1 MQRFVRL
8 FGLLVAA
15 AALAAPAAAVA
26 GSSNGAGVYKQR
38 VTITEPVS
46 DVNPCTGE
54 PFVGEGTVRLVTTVV
69 STPDGQVS
77 HKTDVE
83 TARFQAV
90 GATGARYVGAFAG
103 PFENT
108 YVTAGNGLYELV
120 GGATFRVVRTG
131 EDGTADDFLLHSIF
145 GVHFDF
151 TTGETTLSFFHS
163 NVECA

>member
-1 MQRFVRL
+1 MPRL
-8 FGLLVAA
+8 SRLLGLLVAV
-15 AALAAPAAAVA
+15 AALAAPTAAAD
-26 GSSNGAGVYKQR
+26 SSGAFLFKQR
-38 VTITEPVS
+38 LTITEPVS

-54 PFVGEGTVRLVTTVV
+54 PFVGEATIRLVTTVV

-83 TARFQAV
+83 TSRFQAV

-103 PFENT
+103 PLEAT
-108 YVTAGNGLYELV
+108 VQEGGNDLEEVV

-145 GVHFDF
+145 GVHFDLSA
-151 TTGETTLSFFHS
+151 GEEMLSFFHS
-163 NVECA
+163 STECR